1 MKRFFSTSTFAWCAA
16 TYCIASS
23 AFAAGNMPAS
33 QDLPF
38 ARDTLA
44 SRISIQPVD
53 DDVLARQTG
62 KYANASMI
70 SGFTLNLLSQWQLPN
85 GALAVAQGAL
95 VVTANAANQL
105 TAKTMTLAKVAN
117 ADGASAQ
124 SSGANPN
131 ALVTGGQAVSVNGI
145 SQVTQV
151 AGNGNSGG
159 NAALVDF
166 SAGTAAP
173 AMLPGAT
180 SSSAAYAANS
190 TGTIKAG
197 IAFANNGVSLTLQ
210 TPAGLASQ
218 TITPAGALQSGSIA
232 QLLQIAG
239 NGQLASN
246 RLQLQ
251 LQTQQMSP
259 ASIRQAGILQA
270 LQNGVIPRR

>member
-1 MKRFFSTSTFAWCAA
+1 MSV
-16 TYCIASS
+16 
-23 AFAAGNMPAS
+23 S

-38 ARDTLA
+38 ARDAFA
-44 SRISIQPVD
+44 SRVAIQPLD
-53 DDVLARQTG
+53 DEVLARQTG
-62 KYANASMI
+62 KYADASMI

-95 VVTANAANQL
+95 AVRTNATNQL
-105 TAKTMTLAKVAN
+105 TAQTMTLAKVVN
-117 ADGASAQ
+117 ADGAGWQ
-124 SSGANPN
+124 SSGANPS
-131 ALVTGGQAVSVNGI
+131 ALVVGGQTVSINGI

-159 NAALVDF
+159 NTALVDF
-166 SAGTAAP
+166 NASNAVP

-180 SSSAAYAANS
+180 SSSTAYASNAA
-190 TGTIKAG
+190 GTVKAE
-197 IAFANNGVSLTLQ
+197 IAFANSGASLVLR
-210 TPAGLASQ
+210 TPAGVASQ

-251 LQTQQMSP
+251 LQTQLMSP
-259 ASIRQAGILQA
+259 ALIRQTGILQA

>member
-1 MKRFFSTSTFAWCAA
+1 
-16 TYCIASS
+16 
-23 AFAAGNMPAS
+23 MPAS